1 MLCDTLHPL
10 CFYMKNL
17 YTPEKLT
24 NEENNDTIVA
34 AIICQL
40 PFKNLGI
47 TTANR
52 RNLNLSLSLN
62 LGISISKHLLS
73 LISEGSNITPT

>member
-47 TTANR
+47 TTAN
-52 RNLNLSLSLN
+52 
-62 LGISISKHLLS
+62 SKK
-73 LISEGSNITPT
+73 SESELVFESGHKY